1 MITLMK
7 SLLYPVSN
15 AEFANGRG
23 EGVYKQTKSDHPLCD
38 IWKQKTQILIAHQ
51 KEEIDW
57 TQKSSAIPQKKF
69 G

>member
-23 EGVYKQTKSDHPLCD
+23 EGVYKQTKSDYVLCEWPL
-38 IWKQKTQILIAHQ
+38 ILNYRIII
-51 KEEIDW
+51 EIGMIY
-57 TQKSSAIPQKKF
+57 KI
-69 G
+69 